1 MLEILLGSKSKERVL
16 LYLTARKE
24 GFAREI
30 ARFYETDLTPIQN
43 QLIKLESGGIL
54 LSKNF
59 GRTRLYSFNP
69 RYPFLFSLNELLL
82 KAIEFLPQEEK
93 NRLTVFR
100 SRPRRAGKPL

>member
-30 ARFYETDLTPIQN
+30 VRFYETDLTPIQN

-54 LSKNF
+54 ISKNV

-69 RYPFLFSLNELLL
+69 RYPFIAPLNELLL

-93 NRLTVFR
+93 DNLTVFR